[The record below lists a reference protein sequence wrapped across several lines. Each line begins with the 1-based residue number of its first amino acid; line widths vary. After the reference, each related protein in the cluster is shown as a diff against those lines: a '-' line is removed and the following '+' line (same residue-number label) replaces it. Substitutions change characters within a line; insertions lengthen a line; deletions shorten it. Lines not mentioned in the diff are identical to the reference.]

1 MPNVSNKKL
10 GFLIET
16 HVTKAIR
23 DMNQFERSLGKVK
36 KTSLGMRVLKNVF
49 GPLGAV
55 VSGAFAL
62 NAVRNAADAYTDIT
76 SKVRLYAK
84 SESEV
89 IRIREE
95 LFRVSNETNTSVK
108 ATAQLYSRLS
118 LSQKELGASNQQ
130 VIKFTELVGKS
141 LALSGTDAVSA
152 QGSIIQLSQAMGEGI
167 VRAQEFNS
175 ILENAPYLLQ
185 VVAQRIEGAGG
196 TVAGL
201 RKVMKDGKLTSKD
214 FFDALLEGGGEV
226 DEQFSKV
233 GVTTSKA
240 ITKLKNSFIK
250 FVGALEDRLGIIDKL
265 TNLLTKAAGAFSLL
279 SKSQDDVEVDNI
291 RKQREEIQ
299 KLRKELEGAK
309 TDDKKNYLQ
318 AKISLKQG
326 FLNREKNNLT
336 KALGLNAVDEKNLRN
351 EAEIIQYK
359 NLPLKESIQ
368 AALNKLDTA
377 IQAGESL
384 SDGEIPVYD
393 AHSINQNL
401 YEKFKKYLTKGGDFD
416 FTPEEIKT
424 LDIVIDGVKELPK
437 IALNKINETL
447 GNAKKLISIVEPL
460 SASSSSTGDVVAGGN
475 AGGNKGGGNGNDD
488 EDKEKEEELERIR
501 KLAEDTLAY
510 PETALEKNKRI
521 LLDFI
526 EKYKNHGG
534 EYKEVIEN
542 AHLAIEKLDDGIN
555 EEKLKKKSDE
565 AKKRAE
571 EIVSIAQ
578 KTANSIKSIFSV
590 IADGIGTLFSN
601 QLLELERFYEKQTE
615 LLEQETEAEEFHKE
629 LKQERE
635 AEEFENKFAIKQ
647 EEFYQLSQAE
657 QEAYIN
663 TLASKEDQEE
673 LANLAAVRSREERDK
688 KIAKLEEEKANKE
701 KAIKAK
707 QFELDKGSKIIQAT
721 INAALAI
728 TRLWADSGI
737 IGAPLAAGLTVKVA
751 GITGAKIGIIASQKN
766 PYAYR
771 EGGIALAPQ
780 VARLAEAGPELV
792 LNAELTRHIRDSFSS
807 REETP
812 APNITNHITIE
823 TNDPIAVAE
832 ELKSRL
838 GIDL

>member
-1 MPNVSNKKL
+1 MANVSNKKL
-10 GFLIET
+10 SFLIET

-23 DMNQFERSLGKVK
+23 DMKEFERSLKRVK
-36 KTSLGMRVLKNVF
+36 QASLGMRALKNVF
-49 GPLGAV
+49 GPLGAAV
-55 VSGAFAL
+55 RGAFAL

-141 LALSGTDAVSA
+141 LAVSGTDAVSA
-152 QGSIIQLSQAMGEGI
+152 QGAIIQLSQAMGEGI
-167 VRAQEFNS
+167 VRTQEFNS

-185 VVAQRIEGAGG
+185 VVAQRIAGAGG
-196 TVAGL
+196 MVAGL

-240 ITKLKNSFIK
+240 ITKLKNSFVK

-265 TNLLTKAAGAFSLL
+265 AKLLTKAAGAFNLL

-299 KLRKELEGAK
+299 KLNEELKTVKTADRRKH
-309 TDDKKNYLQ
+309 LQ
-318 AKISLKQG
+318 GQIEQKQG
-326 FLNREKNNLT
+326 FLNRQRTNLT
-336 KALGLNAVDEKNLRN
+336 KALGLNAVDDKNLLG
-351 EAEIIQYK
+351 EAIKIQETNSTHK
-359 NLPLKESIQ
+359 ERIEDALK
-368 AALNKLDTA
+368 KLA
-377 IQAGESL
+377 PKIQAGSSL
-384 SDGEIPVYD
+384 STVPVEDDY
-393 AHSINQNL
+393 SRNKEL
-401 YEKFKKYLTKGGDFD
+401 YEKYKEYLTKGGDFD
-416 FTPEEIKT
+416 FTPENIKI
-424 LDIVIDGVKELPK
+424 LDKVVDGVEELPK
-437 IALNKINETL
+437 IALNKINENL
-447 GNAKKLISIVEPL
+447 QNVNKLISAVEPL
-460 SASSSSTGDVVAGGN
+460 SASSSSTGNVVAGGN
-475 AGGNKGGGNGNDD
+475 AGGNKGSGNGNDD

-501 KLAEDTLAY
+501 ELAKETLAY

-534 EYKEVIEN
+534 EYKEVIED

-578 KTANSIKSIFSV
+578 KTADSIKSIFSV

-601 QLLELERFYEKQTE
+601 QLLELERFYQKQTE

-663 TLASKEDQEE
+663 TLASKADREE
-673 LANLAAVRSREERDK
+673 LANLAAVRSREDRDK
-688 KIAKLEEEKANKE
+688 QIAKLEEEKANKE

-707 QFELDKGSKIIQAT
+707 QFELDKGSKITQAI
-721 INAALAI
+721 INQALAI
-728 TRLWADSGI
+728 VSAWATGGI
-737 IGAPLAAGLTVKVA
+737 LAPVFAGIA
-751 GITGAKIGIIASQKN
+751 SAITGAQIGIIASQKN

-792 LNAELTRHIRDSFSS
+792 LNAELTKHIRDSFSS

-812 APNITNHITIE
+812 TPNVTNHINIE